1 METVITAKLLLHV
14 SEDEFKLLQDV
25 SDAYRDASNYVSNL
39 AFHQGEYNRINL
51 QKMSYTYLRS
61 ELGLK

>member
-25 SDAYRDASNYVSNL
+25 SDAYRDCDFNPS
-39 AFHQGEYNRINL
+39 
-51 QKMSYTYLRS
+51 S
-61 ELGLK
+61 ERR